1 MLLFSSALASS
12 PLHSFIQNNGFH
24 GQDQQVCQSF
34 NLFHHILQTLLPF
47 LSKCI
52 NHINASQ
59 SHHRS
64 PLHKNSDIKIQ
75 IISKNIQAGYWESG
89 KIVLLV
95 SWTQDRKKEFKTEA
109 NSLQVGSKFELDSEH
124 QMFKL
129 KLKAWRNGGANQ
141 PLNEIL

>member
-1 MLLFSSALASS
+1 MSIF
-12 PLHSFIQNNGFH
+12 QY
-24 GQDQQVCQSF
+24 
-34 NLFHHILQTLLPF
+34 ILQTLLPF

-64 PLHKNSDIKIQ
+64 PLQSDIKIQ
-75 IISKNIQAGYWESG
+75 IISKNIQAGDWESG
-89 KIVLLV
+89 EIVLLV

-129 KLKAWRNGGANQ
+129 KLKAWRNGGAN
-141 PLNEIL
+141 

>member
-1 MLLFSSALASS
+1 M
-12 PLHSFIQNNGFH
+12 
-24 GQDQQVCQSF
+24 
-34 NLFHHILQTLLPF
+34 PF

-64 PLHKNSDIKIQ
+64 QLQSDIKIQ
-75 IISKNIQAGYWESG
+75 IISKNIQAGDWESG
-89 KIVLLV
+89 EIVLLV

-129 KLKAWRNGGANQ
+129 KLKAWRNGGAN
-141 PLNEIL
+141 